1 MYISQIYFKSVLI
14 VALIMSLNSCS
25 KDEKK
30 DTEQATNQ
38 FKTYKIT
45 KGQHYSDNAAYKPLS
60 GLKSMSFTV
69 VFDSTAKYY
78 TSNPQN
84 QLDINKLYGFSDNN
98 QTHHAFSAR
107 IGWRWSY
114 DKLELLGY
122 VYNDSI
128 VQYTAIGFFP
138 INTELPC
145 KIEVAGNKYLFTI
158 SNSNVELPRRATGL
172 TATGYQL
179 YPYFGG
185 DETAPHDI
193 YIRIK
198 EN

>member
-1 MYISQIYFKSVLI
+1 M
-14 VALIMSLNSCS
+14 
-25 KDEKK
+25 
-30 DTEQATNQ
+30 
-38 FKTYKIT
+38 
-45 KGQHYSDNAAYKPLS
+45 
-60 GLKSMSFTV
+60 
-69 VFDSTAKYY
+69 
-78 TSNPQN
+78 
-84 QLDINKLYGFSDNN
+84 
-98 QTHHAFSAR
+98 
-107 IGWRWSY
+107 
-114 DKLELLGY
+114 
-122 VYNDSI
+122 YNDSI

-158 SNSNVELPRRATGL
+158 SNSNGELPRTATGL